1 MNSYRD
7 SDSQSLSFMPF
18 TLTFSFFK
26 VNEKFNLM
34 LIILVFS
41 LPGVA
46 SLLQGLADIVD
57 AQADHQKQD
66 SCRQPEPRPVND
78 VNRVIGKTNQGPQR
92 WNLVW
97 QTIADERQ
105 GSFNPDV
112 AGNTQNDID
121 DDH

>member
-46 SLLQGLADIVD
+46 SLLQGLTDIVD
-57 AQADHQKQD
+57 AQADHGSQSHGRSMMLTGSLAKPIKVPKD
-66 SCRQPEPRPVND
+66 G
-78 VNRVIGKTNQGPQR
+78 ILFGKP
-92 WNLVW
+92 
-97 QTIADERQ
+97 
-105 GSFNPDV
+105 
-112 AGNTQNDID
+112 
-121 DDH
+121 